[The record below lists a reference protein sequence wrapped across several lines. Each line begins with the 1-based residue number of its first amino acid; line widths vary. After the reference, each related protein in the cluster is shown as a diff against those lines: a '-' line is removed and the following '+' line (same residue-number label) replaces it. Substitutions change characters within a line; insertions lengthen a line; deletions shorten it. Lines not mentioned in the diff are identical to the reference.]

1 MQNVTN
7 SVVSDEAMITGLKH
21 VGIAVRNIDETLQV
35 FEKILGLKHEKTL
48 TLEERKL
55 KVAFLEAGETKIELC
70 EPMDKEGTIAKFL
83 QNRGE
88 GIHHIAFK
96 VTDIE
101 DMLKQLK
108 NKGVTLID
116 EVPRKGAEGGKIAFI
131 HPKSTK
137 SVLIELCEP

>member
-1 MQNVTN
+1 
-7 SVVSDEAMITGLKH
+7 MITGLKH

-35 FEKILGLKHEKTL
+35 FEKTLGLKHEKTI
-48 TLEERKL
+48 TLDERKL
-55 KVAFLEAGETKIELC
+55 KIALLELGETKIELL

-101 DMLKQLK
+101 NTLQQLK
-108 NKGVTLID
+108 SKGVTLID
-116 EVPRKGAEGGKIAFI
+116 EVPRKGAEGGKVAFI

-137 SVLIELCEP
+137 NVLIELCEP

>member
-1 MQNVTN
+1 
-7 SVVSDEAMITGLKH
+7 MITGLKH
-21 VGIAVRNIDETLQV
+21 VGIAVNNIDEAVKV
-35 FEKILGLKHEKTL
+35 FVNTLGLKHEKTI

-55 KVAFLEAGETKIELC
+55 KIALLEAGETKIELL

-101 DMLKQLK
+101 NMLQQLK
-108 NKGVTLID
+108 SKGVTLID
-116 EVPRKGAEGGKIAFI
+116 EMPRKGAEGGKIAFI

-137 SVLIELCEP
+137 NVLIELCEP

>member
-1 MQNVTN
+1 
-7 SVVSDEAMITGLKH
+7 MIKGLKH
-21 VGIAVRNIDETLQV
+21 VGIAVNNIDEAL
-35 FEKILGLKHEKTL
+35 KILVNTLGLKHEKTM

-55 KVAFLEAGETKIELC
+55 KVAFLEAGETEIELL

-101 DMLKQLK
+101 NTLQQLK
-108 NKGVTLID
+108 SKGVTLID

-137 SVLIELCEP
+137 NVLIELCEP